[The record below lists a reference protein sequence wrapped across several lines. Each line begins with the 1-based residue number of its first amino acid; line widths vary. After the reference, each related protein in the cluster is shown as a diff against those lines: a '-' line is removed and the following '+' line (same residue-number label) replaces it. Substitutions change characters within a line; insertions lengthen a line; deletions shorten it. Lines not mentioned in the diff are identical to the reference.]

1 MLLLLCVY
9 LCHNYEASGLKFKT
23 EEISEHAKSSIY
35 DANLSTLVRFK
46 PTEIS
51 NNYIY
56 GIKTL
61 YIQKHTLIG
70 L

>member
-1 MLLLLCVY
+1 M
-9 LCHNYEASGLKFKT
+9 KFKI
-23 EEISEHAKSSIY
+23 EEISEHAKSSIC

-56 GIKTL
+56 GIKTS
-61 YIQKHTLIG
+61 YIQKHVSQLIN
-70 L
+70 LIEVK